1 MEFRG
6 SRVQDVSQVFDR
18 NWQVNHDMAGR
29 QAMVDNRKKHFDKM
43 YNIKSKEDKRAEMR
57 RLNSVDGQVKS
68 LNDRMQSMTSSQ
80 NRMKVND
87 FKSNFR

>member
-6 SRVQDVSQVFDR
+6 NRVQDVSQVFDR
-18 NWQVNHDMAGR
+18 NWQVNHDRAGR
-29 QAMVDNRKKHFDKM
+29 QAMVDNRKQHFDKM

-57 RLNSVDGQVKS
+57 KLNSVDGQVKS

-80 NRMKVND
+80 NRMKVSE
-87 FKSNFR
+87 FKNNFR